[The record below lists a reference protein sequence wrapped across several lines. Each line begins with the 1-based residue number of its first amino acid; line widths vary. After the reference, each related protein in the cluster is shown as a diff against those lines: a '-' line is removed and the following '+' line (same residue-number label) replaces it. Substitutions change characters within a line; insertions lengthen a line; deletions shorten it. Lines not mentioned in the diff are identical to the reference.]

1 VKRLHLAIGL
11 AFVVVFL
18 ATGMVM
24 RLRFPAA
31 YAGDATMRMLFRSA
45 HVYILFGALLN
56 LALGIHLRV
65 PERPRDRRLQLVGS
79 LLLVAV
85 PVLCTLAFFLEPA
98 PGRLSRPFVVPA
110 AAVALL
116 GTLMHFLAHGRPAG
130 GR

>member
-1 VKRLHLAIGL
+1 MKRLHLAVGL
-11 AFVVVFL
+11 TFVVIFL

-24 RLRFPAA
+24 RLRFPAW

-65 PERPRDRRLQLVGS
+65 PERPRDRRLQQVGS

-85 PVLCTLAFFLEPA
+85 PVLCTLAFFLEPS
-98 PGRLSRPFVVPA
+98 PGRLSRPFVLPA
-110 AAVALL
+110 AVFALL
-116 GTLMHFLAHGRPAG
+116 GMLMHFLAHGRPATE
-130 GR
+130 